1 VNGSASDRPVLF
13 AYDGSDFAK
22 AAIEVAGREL
32 PAGRPAIVITVWQP
46 LEAIPFGGLAA
57 AGTNEEVDKGVEEQ
71 AMQVA
76 EEGAELAKA
85 AGFDAKPLTE
95 RGTPT
100 WRSIIDAADEKDAS
114 LIVLGSHG
122 RTGIKELMLGSVAG
136 AVASHTK
143 RAVLIAH

>member
-1 VNGSASDRPVLF
+1 VNGSASDRPILF

-22 AAIEVAGREL
+22 RAIEAAGSELGAGRT
-32 PAGRPAIVITVWQP
+32 AIVITVWQP
-46 LEAIPFGGLAA
+46 LEAIPFVGMTAPGA
-57 AGTNEEVDKGVEEQ
+57 NEEVDKGVAEQ
-71 AMQVA
+71 AMEVA

-85 AGFDAKPLTE
+85 AGFDAEPLIE

-100 WRSIIDAADEKDAS
+100 WQLIVEAADQKDAS

-136 AVASHTK
+136 AVASHSK
-143 RAVLIAH
+143 RAVLISH